1 MRIADLAGRRV
12 AIWGAGREGAAAF
25 RALLRRLPGQRLA
38 VICRADEVDALCA
51 PPAVGAAPVD
61 RDSVDWHLE
70 PPMPALLAGFDV
82 IVKSPGISPYLTPVP
97 EALALGAH
105 FTSGSALWFAESGSR
120 RTIGIT
126 GTKGKSTTTALVAH
140 LLRRAGLRVA
150 LAGNIGMPL
159 LDLLDPLH
167 EPDWWVLELSSFQ
180 ITDLDAVPG
189 IGAVL
194 NLYPEHLDWHLG
206 AERYYADKMRLL
218 GTRDGRH
225 PRVSVVNARQR
236 YPEGTI
242 PPSGVVRFGVADGF
256 HVRDGAVWRR
266 EQRLVE
272 GADLVLPGAHNLDNL
287 AAALSIIE
295 AVGLDAAALASEA
308 RDFRALPH
316 RLAPLGVRDGL
327 LWIDDSIATTP
338 HATLA
343 ALAHFADRAVTLL
356 VGGHDR
362 GLDWSDFAATIT
374 PAPPHRILCFGA
386 AGERIASTLAM
397 APGLA
402 PRVARLVTLDAAVAV
417 ARQVTPEGGVVLLS
431 PGAPSF
437 DAFRDYA
444 ERGRHFAATGGFPAA
459 VDTIEGVGL

>member
-1 MRIADLAGRRV
+1 MRIAELAGRRV
-12 AIWGAGREGAAAF
+12 AIWGAGREGAAAL
-25 RALLRRLPGQRLA
+25 RALARRLPGQRLA
-38 VICRADEVDALCA
+38 VICRDDEVDALCA
-51 PPAVGAAPVD
+51 PPAAGAPALD
-61 RDSVDWHLE
+61 RTTVDWHLE
-70 PPMPALLAGFDV
+70 RPTPALLASFHAV
-82 IVKSPGISPYLTPVP
+82 VKSPGISPYLAPVP
-97 EALALGAH
+97 EALALGAR
-105 FTSGSALWFAESGSR
+105 FTSGSALWFAESHAR
-120 RTIGIT
+120 RTIAIT

-140 LLRRAGLRVA
+140 LLRRAGLKVA

-159 LDLLDPLH
+159 LDLLDPPV

-180 ITDLDAVPG
+180 ITDLDAVPE

-206 AERYYADKMRLL
+206 VERYFRDKMRLL
-218 GTRDGRH
+218 GTRQGRH

-236 YPEGTI
+236 YPEGTV
-242 PPSGVVRFGVADGF
+242 PPSGVVRFGVTDGF
-256 HVRDGAVWRR
+256 HVDEGAVWRR
-266 EQRLVE
+266 GRRLVE
-272 GADLVLPGAHNLDNL
+272 GADLALPGAHNLDNL
-287 AAALSIIE
+287 AAALAIVE
-295 AVGLDAAALASEA
+295 AAGADAVALAPEA

-327 LWIDDSIATTP
+327 LWVDDSIATTP

-343 ALAHFADRAVTLL
+343 ALAHFADRPVTLL

-386 AGERIASTLAM
+386 AGERIASTLAS

-417 ARQVTPEGGVVLLS
+417 ARQVAPEGGVVLLS

-444 ERGRHFAATGGFPAA
+444 ERGRHFAAAAGFPAA
-459 VDTIEGVGL
+459 ADTIEGVGL